1 MAAVI
6 NSIIAVSI
14 ATSNA
19 ATRVFFG
26 MARSG
31 SLPRRLTHVHPTFRT
46 PVNAIILQTVITLVF
61 GLGLGFWLGPD
72 QEFYLMGVAITLGLI
87 FVYGA
92 GNIGVIRYYWTERRS
107 EFNPLLHE
115 VFPLF
120 STIAL
125 IYVGYKS
132 IVPLPSMP
140 VGAAPYLV
148 GVWLV
153 AGAVLVGVM
162 SRTGKEEW
170 LVKAGETAHE
180 VPAASGTQPTPVG

>member
-1 MAAVI
+1 M
-6 NSIIAVSI
+6 
-14 ATSNA
+14 
-19 ATRVFFG
+19 
-26 MARSG
+26 M
-31 SLPRRLTHVHPTFRT
+31 
-46 PVNAIILQTVITLVF
+46 
-61 GLGLGFWLGPD
+61 
-72 QEFYLMGVAITLGLI
+72 
-87 FVYGA
+87 
-92 GNIGVIRYYWTERRS
+92 RYYWTERRS
-107 EFNPLLHE
+107 EFNPLLHG

-170 LVKAGETAHE
+170 LVKAGEAAHE
-180 VPAASGTQPTPVG
+180 VPAASETQPTPAG